1 MTMTAPFTVTFDA
14 KHGLQLDAYL
24 PSTSD
29 TLNGRPFNVPVVI
42 HYHRGGMLIG
52 SKSDIYPPFMPNAYA
67 LSLSFSPAG
76 NSYTYPAYLRSRKIL
91 LISPNYRLLFP
102 SSADDMIE
110 DVRSL
115 FAYIASAETE
125 LSSVLYSNGLSA
137 DTSRRYSSCGRIRGQ
152 LPSASS
158 SDPQQYRPKAYWLAK
173 LVRDG

>member
-52 SKSDIYPPFMPNAYA
+52 SKSDIYPPFMP
-67 LSLSFSPAG
+67 
-76 NSYTYPAYLRSRKIL
+76 AYLRSRKIL
-91 LISPNYRLLFP
+91 LISPSYRLLFP

-158 SDPQQYRPKAYWLAK
+158 SDTQQYRPKAYWLAK